1 MTDTRVPRLAH
12 RMADIESFQVM
23 DLLARAR
30 ELEGLGR
37 DIVHMEIGEPDF
49 PTPEPITAAARRA
62 LAEGK
67 THYTPALGLPAL
79 REAVA
84 GFYRQRYGVCVS
96 PERIVITPGASGA
109 LLLALGVLLNPGE
122 KVLLAD
128 PGYPCNRH
136 FVRFLDGAAQSVP
149 VDADTAWQLA
159 PRHIGQHWDS
169 QTVAAMIASPS
180 NPTGTLLGRDELAAL
195 ARAVAE
201 RGGTLIAD
209 EIYHGLTYPLPTS
222 PTKVGEEK
230 FSSPSQGHESLSPSP
245 SQGDDYRDVVGWPRR
260 EHVAQGRGGGNRAAS
275 ALEVAAEAFV
285 INSFSKYFQMTG
297 WRLGWLVVPEG
308 YVREVEK
315 LAQNLFIAPSTP
327 AQYAALAA
335 FSDETLA
342 ILEARRAEFQRR
354 RDYLLPALRGLGFDI
369 PLVPQGAFYIYA
381 DCSRLAADSRQF
393 SRDLLEQAGVAV
405 TPGADFGRHHPGRYL
420 RFAYTTD
427 LSRLEEGVERIR
439 RYLGR

>member
-1 MTDTRVPRLAH
+1 MTDAHPPRLAH

-30 ELEGLGR
+30 VLEGQGR
-37 DIVHMEIGEPDF
+37 DIIHMEIGEPDF
-49 PTPEPITAAARRA
+49 PTPEPITAAAQRA

-79 REAVA
+79 REAIA
-84 GFYRQRYGVCVS
+84 GFYRQRYGVGVS
-96 PERIVITPGASGA
+96 PERIIITPGASGA

-136 FVRFLDGAAQSVP
+136 FVRFLDGAARAVP

-159 PRHIGQHWDS
+159 PHHIERYWDS
-169 QTVAAMIASPS
+169 QTVAAMVASPS
-180 NPTGTLLGRDELAAL
+180 NPTGTLLGRQELAAL
-195 ARAVAE
+195 AGAIAA

-209 EIYHGLTYPLPTS
+209 EIYHGLTY
-222 PTKVGEEK
+222 GE
-230 FSSPSQGHESLSPSP
+230 HA
-245 SQGDDYRDVVGWPRR
+245 V
-260 EHVAQGRGGGNRAAS
+260 S
-275 ALEVAAEAFV
+275 ALEVAEEAFV

-335 FSDETLA
+335 FEPETLA

-354 RDYLLPALRGLGFDI
+354 RDYLVPALRELGFDV
-369 PLVPQGAFYIYA
+369 PLTPQGAFYIYA

-405 TPGADFGRHHPGRYL
+405 TPGADFGSHHPERYL

-427 LSRLEEGVERIR
+427 LARLQEGVERIR
-439 RYLGR
+439 RLMEEMGKNRTA